1 MADASLNI
9 PITADASKFLNTL
22 GQVEDRLE
30 SLRKSL
36 KTAKGD
42 DIGFLNIEVQDF
54 EQQKKAIE
62 NYGRF
67 AKGTFGSLLQ
77 QLKDLKAFQFTLNYN
92 SAEFKEVQADIDAT
106 KAKIKDLT
114 STPKQIEV
122 KFEAPQGSIAAF
134 KKQLKELE
142 FMKSIQVDTTAI
154 QQYASLINSVKSE
167 IKQLESIGVEI
178 PAPKIDDAIVEN
190 SILDLRNQIDKLNAK
205 KINID
210 IANEGEIAKLNQQ
223 IEELTQKLKGAE
235 SVSFDKQGKISQN
248 ANKARQTITNL
259 KLVIQDLP
267 FGFIAIQN
275 NIPNLLES
283 FGALNTKSGGLRG
296 ALKDLAGQLIGPAGI
311 FLAISTVTAAIT
323 FAIQKYGSLDL
334 AVKAFLGT
342 AKEVDFVNKRAAES
356 LKKYNEELTTTNE
369 ITATSSAKAA
379 GEVARINILSQAVRD
394 NTLSQTQRANALKEL
409 QQIDPKTLESLNL
422 QRDGYEKL
430 DGWVKTYTDSLI
442 ANAVAQEYLSRVV
455 AVTTQINTQTNLLAE
470 LSKGYEDIAKKR
482 REAEGQPTFD
492 PATGADLTPT
502 ILGGLAKRTENLNKV
517 FSDQA
522 NIVNGLY
529 KELDKYKKSA
539 QDATNEALKFF
550 KEGTRG
556 AGDGGT
562 KNVFIPEIDARQLD
576 EAYNL
581 DTIISNLTKYGNAVV
596 DVNKSEKERQNAL
609 KELIE
614 INPKYFESFKLG
626 VTPISKVREALEELI
641 LSLRVEKKERED
653 GLRVSQL
660 SAQFRKQEEK
670 GIESLGS
677 KYGTLNKEV
686 SAFPTTM
693 EEINSQL
700 DENVKATNRVVEGI
714 VPLANINRATEPL
727 KFLQEQFQLA
737 YTAINQ
743 VFFAPLENL
752 FETFLTKGEI
762 TFKDFAKA
770 VGKSIADIAA
780 KLAATGVIKGL
791 LFLLDPSGALA
802 GFGGSFGGSGGGN
815 GILDALGGVF
825 GRSQRKPDFNRVSPP
840 RTYGGDRVEFTI
852 RGTNLV
858 GVLNRANGE
867 INRIG

>member
-22 GQVEDRLE
+22 SQVEDRLE
-30 SLRKSL
+30 NLRKSL
-36 KTAKGD
+36 KSAKGD
-42 DIGFLNIEVQDF
+42 DIGFLNIEIQDF

-77 QLKDLKAFQFTLNYN
+77 QLKDLKDYQLTLKYD
-92 SAEFKEVQADIDAT
+92 STAFKEVQADIDAT

-114 STPKQIEV
+114 STPKEIKV
-122 KFEAPQGSIAAF
+122 KFEPPQGSIAGL
-134 KKQLKELE
+134 KKQISELE

-154 QQYASLINSVKSE
+154 QQYANLIKGLKSE
-167 IKQLESIGVEI
+167 LKGLESIGIDI
-178 PAPKIDDAIVEN
+178 PAPRIDDTIVEN

-223 IEELTQKLKGAE
+223 IEELTQKLKSAE

-556 AGDGGT
+556 AGDGGI
-562 KNVFIPEIDARQLD
+562 KNVFVPEIDARQLD

-581 DTIISNLTKYGNAVV
+581 DTIISNLTKYGNTVV

-714 VPLANINRATEPL
+714 VPLANINRVTEPL

-752 FETFLTKGEI
+752 FETFLTTGKI
-762 TFKDFAKA
+762 AFKDFTKS
-770 VGKSIADIAA
+770 VLKSIADIAA
-780 KLAATGVIKGL
+780 KLAATGVIQGL
-791 LFLLDPSGALA
+791 LLLLDPSGALA
-802 GFGGSFGGSGGGN
+802 GLGGSFGGTGAGN
-815 GILDALGGVF
+815 GILDALGSVF

-840 RTYGGDRVEFTI
+840 RTYGGDKVEFTI